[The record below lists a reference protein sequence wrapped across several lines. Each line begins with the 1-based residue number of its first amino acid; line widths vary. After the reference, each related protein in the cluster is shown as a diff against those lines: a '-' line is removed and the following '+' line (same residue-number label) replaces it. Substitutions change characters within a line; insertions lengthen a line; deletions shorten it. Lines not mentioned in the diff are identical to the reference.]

1 MKYMPAPLVCL
12 AGALTLCAAGS
23 AGAQKVYRCEPDG
36 RVVYQQS
43 PCNDG
48 KVVDA
53 SDPRT
58 AEQRKAAQAV
68 ARSEAKAAE
77 KFDRDN
83 QPASAPKAAKPPR
96 APASAAS
103 QAKGEA
109 ANKAPEKLPAYLP
122 LVKPAPAAP
131 KASS

>member
-1 MKYMPAPLVCL
+1 MKRTPSPLACL
-12 AGALTLCAAGS
+12 AGVLALCGADG

-48 KVVDA
+48 KLVDA

-58 AEQRKAAQAV
+58 PEQRRAAQAV
-68 ARSEAKAAE
+68 ARSEAKTAE
-77 KFDRDN
+77 KFDREN

-103 QAKGEA
+103 QAKGDGA
-109 ANKAPEKLPAYLP
+109 TKAPEKLPAYLP
-122 LVKPAPAAP
+122 LVKPPPAAP